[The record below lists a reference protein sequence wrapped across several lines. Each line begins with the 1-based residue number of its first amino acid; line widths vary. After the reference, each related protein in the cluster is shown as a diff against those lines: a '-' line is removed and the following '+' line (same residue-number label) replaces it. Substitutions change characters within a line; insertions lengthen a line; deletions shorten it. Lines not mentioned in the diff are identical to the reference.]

1 MTRHDPSLRSQAAS
15 ARGARNP
22 ERVEIHVASPPRLE
36 TSGSNRARGDSSLP
50 AIRNDRVP
58 VLNRPAMKHEHK
70 LKGWGVQ
77 RQYLSEKSSIQP
89 TLRSPARGRRAG
101 VSPQSH
107 ANPSDQKSGH
117 DGPPMPRAR
126 PGGGRQRLALF

>member
-58 VLNRPAMKHEHK
+58 VLNRPTMKHEHK

-77 RQYLSEKSSIQP
+77 RQYLSEKKFDPANLAVSGARAAGWRLPAEPCQP
-89 TLRSPARGRRAG
+89 ERPEIGSRRAPDATGPPGRRT
-101 VSPQSH
+101 P
-107 ANPSDQKSGH
+107 
-117 DGPPMPRAR
+117 
-126 PGGGRQRLALF
+126 ALN